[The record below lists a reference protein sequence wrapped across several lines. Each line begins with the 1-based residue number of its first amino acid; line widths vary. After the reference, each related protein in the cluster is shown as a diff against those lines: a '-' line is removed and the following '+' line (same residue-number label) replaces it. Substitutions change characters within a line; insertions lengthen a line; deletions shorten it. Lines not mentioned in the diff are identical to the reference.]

1 MTDETPKFRT
11 VLLTPP
17 EVLHVWPSIEA
28 GIANALSHGVE
39 EMSAFDIF
47 KAAINGTVFIWVA
60 LDRDSRIVHTATLR
74 FLVQGSIKTCQI
86 ITLHEDGVS
95 LKQVEED
102 HRLFEDF
109 AKKNGCSHLQVW
121 GRKGWLRRLQTFS
134 SRQGNK
140 YKTQYYVFD
149 MEI

>member
-1 MTDETPKFRT
+1 MTEEAAEFRT
-11 VLLTPP
+11 VLLNPP

-28 GIANALSHGVE
+28 DIDKALSHGIDD
-39 EMSAFDIF
+39 MSVFDLF
-47 KAAINGTVFIWVA
+47 KGAINGSIYVWIT
-60 LDRDSRIVHTATLR
+60 LDQDSRIVCTTTLR
-74 FLVQGSIKTCQI
+74 FLTYPRTKTCQI
-86 ITLHEDGVS
+86 ITNTTNGVS
-95 LKQVEED
+95 LKQIEAD

-109 AKKNGCSHLQVW
+109 AKQNGCSHLQVW
-121 GRKGWLRRLQTFS
+121 GRKGWLRRLQTLS